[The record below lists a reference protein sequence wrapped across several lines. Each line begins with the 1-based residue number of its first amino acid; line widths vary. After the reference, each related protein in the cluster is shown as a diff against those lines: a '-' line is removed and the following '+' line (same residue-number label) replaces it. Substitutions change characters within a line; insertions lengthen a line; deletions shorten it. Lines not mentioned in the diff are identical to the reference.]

1 MHDDDIL
8 QSFEKLLTDL
18 EVELRYEKGDF
29 QGGICRYKEKKQLI
43 LNKNLSSNQKIMV
56 MANELKTNFDLDNL
70 YLVPALR
77 EVIGNA
83 GRLGQ

>member
-29 QGGICRYKEKKQLI
+29 RGGICRYKGKKQLI
-43 LNKNLSSNQKIMV
+43 LNKNLNSNQKILI
-56 MANELKTNFDLDNL
+56 MANELNTNFDIDNL

-83 GRLGQ
+83 GSLG

>member
-8 QSFEKLLTDL
+8 QSFEKLLIDL

-29 QGGICRYKEKKQLI
+29 QGGIYRYKEKQQLI
-43 LNKNLSSNQKIMV
+43 LNKNLNANQKIII

>member
-43 LNKNLSSNQKIMV
+43 LNKNLNSNQKIMI

>member
-43 LNKNLSSNQKIMV
+43 LNKNLNSNQKIV
-56 MANELKTNFDLDNL
+56 IMANELKTNFDLDNL

-83 GRLGQ
+83 GSLG

>member
-43 LNKNLSSNQKIMV
+43 LHKNLSSNQKIV
-56 MANELKTNFDLDNL
+56 IMANELKTNFDLDNL

-83 GRLGQ
+83 GRLG

>member
-29 QGGICRYKEKKQLI
+29 RGGICRYKEKKQLI
-43 LNKNLSSNQKIMV
+43 LNKNLNSNQKILI

-83 GRLGQ
+83 GSLGQ

>member
-29 QGGICRYKEKKQLI
+29 QGGIYRYKEKKTVNSQ
-43 LNKNLSSNQKIMV
+43 
-56 MANELKTNFDLDNL
+56 
-70 YLVPALR
+70 
-77 EVIGNA
+77 
-83 GRLGQ
+83 

>member
-1 MHDDDIL
+1 MNDDDVL

-29 QGGICRYKEKKQLI
+29 QGGICRYKEKRQFI
-43 LNKNLSSNQKIMV
+43 LNKNLNSNQKILI
-56 MANELKTNFDLDNL
+56 MANELKLNFDLDNL

-83 GRLGQ
+83 GSLGQ

>member
-1 MHDDDIL
+1 MHDDDVL

-29 QGGICRYKEKKQLI
+29 QGGICRYKEKRQLI
-43 LNKNLSSNQKIMV
+43 LNKNLNSNQKIMI
-56 MANELKTNFDLDNL
+56 MANELKSNFDLDNL

-83 GRLGQ
+83 GSLGQ

>member
-8 QSFEKLLTDL
+8 QSFEKLLIDL

-29 QGGICRYKEKKQLI
+29 QGGIYRYKEKQQLI
-43 LNKNLSSNQKIMV
+43 LTKNLNSNQKIIL

-70 YLVPALR
+70 YLVQALR
-77 EVIGNA
+77 EVIGHA

>member
-1 MHDDDIL
+1 MYDDDIL

-43 LNKNLSSNQKIMV
+43 LNKNLNSNQKIMII
-56 MANELKTNFDLDNL
+56 ANELKTNFDLDNL

>member
-43 LNKNLSSNQKIMV
+43 LNKNLNSNQKIV
-56 MANELKTNFDLDNL
+56 IMANELKINFDLDNL

-83 GRLGQ
+83 GSLG

>member
-29 QGGICRYKEKKQLI
+29 RGGICRYKEKKQLI
-43 LNKNLSSNQKIMV
+43 LNKNLNSNQKILI

-83 GRLGQ
+83 GSLG